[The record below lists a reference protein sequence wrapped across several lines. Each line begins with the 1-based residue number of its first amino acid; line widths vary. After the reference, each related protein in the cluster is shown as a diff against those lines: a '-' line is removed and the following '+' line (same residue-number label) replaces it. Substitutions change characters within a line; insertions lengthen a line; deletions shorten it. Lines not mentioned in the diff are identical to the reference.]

1 MADKVR
7 CGTRAQPAAHSF
19 LRTASQWAG
28 NRPPPVVDDMALTN
42 KQQAFVNAYLETL
55 NAAESARR
63 AGYSEKTARVIG
75 AQNLAKLNIKAEI
88 NKRLKERVISA
99 EEVLARLTTHAQADL
114 GAFLTENWQG
124 QITVDLKALKEA
136 GLSHLIK
143 SIANTKFGPKIE
155 FHDPQAALIHLGRY
169 YKLFTDKVQVDDWR
183 MQAIEDIK
191 AGRIEY
197 KALAEAFDNDI
208 ATELFRAAGVPVQTE

>member
-1 MADKVR
+1 
-7 CGTRAQPAAHSF
+7 
-19 LRTASQWAG
+19 
-28 NRPPPVVDDMALTN
+28 MALTN